1 MGGTQSIDCN
11 SDSDASVVKRT
22 IRSEFII
29 PPSEFDGCFT
39 SFYLFDLKVEDG
51 GRIEDY
57 LQPEWSGLRFFA
69 GETPISTLGDH
80 SVSGARFVATGPS
93 SLPSNFQVG
102 TARMWGIGLL
112 PLGWSRFMDVDAA
125 DLANIGGDGEKLPA
139 FQKFAGLCDVLCDA
153 SYSEDDQI
161 AAMIDGMRK
170 LMKPNR
176 DESKIMRVH
185 KALMDVKLTSVAE
198 FAGEVAMSVRTLER
212 VCSRYFGFPPKLLMR
227 RQRFMR
233 SLTTFLL
240 HQGSNWTEAM
250 DEHYHDQAHFTRE
263 FREFMTMNPTEYA
276 ALDHPVL
283 AAFMAAR
290 ARDFGSP
297 AQTLDMPER

>member
-1 MGGTQSIDCN
+1 MGGQMDIDNN
-11 SDSDASVVKRT
+11 SNDGTPGVKRT
-22 IRSEFII
+22 IRSEFVT
-29 PPSEFDGCFT
+29 PPPEFDGCFT
-39 SFYLFDLKVEDG
+39 SFYMFDLDVEGG
-51 GRIEDY
+51 GRIEDH
-57 LQPEWSGLRFFA
+57 LQPEWGNLRFFA
-69 GETPISTLGDH
+69 GTPPISTLGEY
-80 SVSGARFVATGPS
+80 SVSSARFVATGPS
-93 SLPSNFQVG
+93 SLPSAFKVG

-125 DLANIGGDGEKLPA
+125 DLANVGGNGEVHPA

-161 AAMIDGMRK
+161 AAIVDGMRA

-176 DESKIMRVH
+176 DEPKIMRVH
-185 KALMDVKLTSVAE
+185 KALLDVKLTSVAE
-198 FAGEVAMSVRTLER
+198 FASEVAMSVRTLER

-233 SLTTFLL
+233 SLATFML
-240 HQGSNWTEAM
+240 HQGSNWTEVM

-283 AAFMAAR
+283 SAFMAAR
-290 ARDFGSP
+290 FRAWGSP
-297 AQTLDMPER
+297 AQTLDTPER